1 MQKHTYVF
9 KRKNSHDLLLKKYI
23 FDSPSIFKDYY
34 YIGPLCRTC
43 FTQVVF
49 FCGCQD
55 SNLER
60 QDDRTPL
67 PACSRACALTK
78 KSSRTESFVKQM
90 AFLRGF
96 RLE

>member
-1 MQKHTYVF
+1 MQKYTYVF

-49 FCGCQD
+49 FCGEGLSGGIFAGISPRMNKKKRPALRKSFFFCGCQD
-55 SNLER
+55 SNLE
-60 QDDRTPL
+60 PFG
-67 PACSRACALTK
+67 S
-78 KSSRTESFVKQM
+78 
-90 AFLRGF
+90 
-96 RLE
+96 